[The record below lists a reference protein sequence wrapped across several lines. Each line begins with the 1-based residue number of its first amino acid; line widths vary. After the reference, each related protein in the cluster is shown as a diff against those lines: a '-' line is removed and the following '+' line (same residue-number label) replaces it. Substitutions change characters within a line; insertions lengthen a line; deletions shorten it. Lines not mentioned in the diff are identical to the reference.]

1 MSELF
6 NFFVDSVCC
15 LILFGPFGK
24 AIARTYTS
32 NI

>member
-15 LILFGPFGK
+15 LILYGPFSE
-24 AIARTYTS
+24 AIARTYT